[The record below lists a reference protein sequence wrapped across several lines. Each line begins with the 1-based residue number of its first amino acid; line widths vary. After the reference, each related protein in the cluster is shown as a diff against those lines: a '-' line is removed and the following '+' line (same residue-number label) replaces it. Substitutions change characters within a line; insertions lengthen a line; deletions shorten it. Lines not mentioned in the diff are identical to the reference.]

1 MKSRN
6 INVLKIITA
15 VVVLA
20 ILAGVTIYLFPIMK
34 NIATPEGQAEFKNLI
49 QNSGIK
55 GLLILFALELAQ
67 ILLAILPGEPL
78 EILAGMCYGGFWG
91 TVFIVASVAI
101 TTTIIVLAVRK
112 FGKGLIYQLNDAEQI
127 KKIENSKWFKNP
139 QNIEYI
145 LIILF
150 MIPGTPKDLLTYF
163 GGILP
168 VKTSRFIVIATIARF
183 PSIISS
189 TLAGANMMKGNWLM
203 MVVVYVV
210 PLLMALA
217 VIAIMKKNEKAREI
231 N

>member
-189 TLAGANMMKGNWLM
+189 TLAGANMMKGNWLIM
-203 MVVVYVV
+203 AVVYVV

>member
-91 TVFIVASVAI
+91 TVFIIASVAI

-203 MVVVYVV
+203 MAVVYVV

>member
-49 QNSGIK
+49 QNSGVK
-55 GLLILFALELAQ
+55 GMLILFALELAQ

-203 MVVVYVV
+203 MAVVYVV